1 MYKDVGIIKHQH
13 YDNEGVKPSSSS
25 SWAGHST
32 SFKLFNAVIIKFA
45 MLEPK
50 NAINVVDF
58 SIFHNLLVAYFSHI

>member
-1 MYKDVGIIKHQH
+1 
-13 YDNEGVKPSSSS
+13 
-25 SWAGHST
+25 
-32 SFKLFNAVIIKFA
+32 